1 MTTTSASDTRTA
13 ATEAVG
19 LALKAT
25 LAAQRRMQGREN
37 RCPGE
42 LSYAQ
47 YSLLFTLRRRRE
59 LSSTDLAHAADL
71 SPASVT
77 EMLDGLAAAGLVE
90 RSRSHED
97 RRVVLTSLTKHGAAL
112 VEKRRAQMEPRWRA
126 ALAQFSEEELLTA
139 AAVLDQVRRVFD
151 EIVEAEG

>member
-1 MTTTSASDTRTA
+1 MTATARDTPVAAS
-13 ATEAVG
+13 EAVG

-25 LAAQRRMQGREN
+25 LAAQRRMHGREN

-47 YSLLFTLRRRRE
+47 YSLLFTLRRHHE
-59 LSSTDLAHAADL
+59 LSSTELAHAADL

-112 VEKRRAQMEPRWRA
+112 VEKRRAQIEPRWQA
-126 ALAQFSEEELLTA
+126 ALAQFSQDELLSA
-139 AAVLDQVRRVFD
+139 AAVLDQLRQFFD
-151 EIVEAEG
+151 EIAEAEG